1 MKKNLKWNK
10 VVMKFQ
16 VVVVVIVFINLLNYK
31 KFKVINFYLKVL
43 NINLINY
50 KMIILLNLRILQ
62 DHLQH
67 NILLIKK
74 MVLIIEQ

>member
-16 VVVVVIVFINLLNYK
+16 VVVMVIFINLSNYK
-31 KFKVINFYLKVL
+31 KFKVINLFLKVM
-43 NINLINY
+43 NINLFNY
-50 KMIILLNLRILQ
+50 KMNILVSLRILQ

-74 MVLIIEQ
+74 MVLIIEP